1 MILLDLFSGIGGF
14 SLGLDKWVTK
24 HYYSEID
31 KHAIAIYKHNFKE
44 SIYVGSVESIGD
56 IERPNII
63 TFGSPCQDFSIA
75 GKRSGLE
82 GSRSSLIQYA
92 LNTISK
98 FRPDVFIWEN
108 VKGVFSSNDGADFW
122 AIVKAFADI
131 GGYRLEWQ
139 LLNTAWFLPQN
150 RERIYLIGHLA
161 EGSTRN
167 IFPIGE
173 DNTEVETNRIKIIG
187 TTKSDTA
194 DGTNSRSLVYSDDG
208 IVTALDATM
217 WKQPKQILVEPVCM
231 TRKSFDGNEAD
242 GKRAWREHKTPNQS
256 PVLNAQMGMGGDN
269 VPYVVES
276 NAVEVLDDYN
286 SRIRDDGNT
295 CSITPNTGSKTRR
308 NGQKLILTN
317 SIRRLTEID
326 TIQSNAV
333 EVKAVKVSGD
343 RGKQKTYTGDN
354 IGSLSAN
361 PMSDNL
367 PKVSIG
373 NNSIRR
379 LTEIECERLQG
390 FPDNWTQYG
399 DYNEVKKVSKT
410 QRYKCLGNAVTVNVV
425 RAIGTK
431 LFEEN

>member
-173 DNTEVETNRIKIIG
+173 SDGGSDEGSVESTNVRCLQG
-187 TTKSDTA
+187 GGHSGGHHSSMT
-194 DGTNSRSLVYSDDG
+194 L
-208 IVTALDATM
+208 
-217 WKQPKQILVEPVCM
+217 LVEPPH
-231 TRKSFDGNEAD
+231 KIAD
-242 GKRAWREHKTPNQS
+242 YRIDEGLRIRNNNISPTLTSSKTGENISSS
-256 PVLNAQMGMGGDN
+256 PPLIVA
-269 VPYVVES
+269 S

-295 CSITPNTGSKTRR
+295 CAITPNTGSKTRR

-399 DYNEVKKVSKT
+399 DYDEVKKVSKT

-425 RAIGTK
+425 REIGRR
-431 LFEEN
+431 FYDRI

>member
-44 SIYVGSVESIGD
+44 SEYVGSVESIGD

-167 IFPIGE
+167 IFPLG
-173 DNTEVETNRIKIIG
+173 
-187 TTKSDTA
+187 KSDGGS
-194 DGTNSRSLVYSDDG
+194 DEGSVESTNVRCLQGGGHSGGHHSSMTL
-208 IVTALDATM
+208 
-217 WKQPKQILVEPVCM
+217 LVEPPH
-231 TRKSFDGNEAD
+231 KIAD
-242 GKRAWREHKTPNQS
+242 YRIDEG
-256 PVLNAQMGMGGDN
+256 L
-269 VPYVVES
+269 
-276 NAVEVLDDYN
+276 
-286 SRIRDDGNT
+286 RIRNNNISPT
-295 CSITPNTGSKTRR
+295 LTSSKTGE
-308 NGQKLILTN
+308 NISSSPPLIVA
-317 SIRRLTEID
+317 
-326 TIQSNAV
+326 SNAV
-333 EVKAVKVSGD
+333 EVKMIQNSGD
-343 RGKQKTYTGDN
+343 IGNRKLSESN
-354 IGSLSAN
+354 IAYSLRCSQGSDGGQSL
-361 PMSDNL
+361 
-367 PKVSIG
+367 VS

-399 DYNEVKKVSKT
+399 DYDEVKKVSKT

-425 RAIGTK
+425 REIGRRIYDRI
-431 LFEEN
+431 

>member
-276 NAVEVLDDYN
+276 NAVEVKA
-286 SRIRDDGNT
+286 IRSYGCADGHREYYEDNK
-295 CSITPNTGSKTRR
+295 S
-308 NGQKLILTN
+308 Q
-317 SIRRLTEID
+317 
-326 TIQSNAV
+326 TIA
-333 EVKAVKVSGD
+333 
-343 RGKQKTYTGDN
+343 
-354 IGSLSAN
+354 AN
-361 PMSDNL
+361 PTSDNL
-367 PKVSIG
+367 PMALQ
-373 NNSIRR
+373 NNQIRR

-399 DYNEVKKVSKT
+399 DYDEVKKVSKT

-425 RAIGTK
+425 REIGRRIYDRI
-431 LFEEN
+431 

>member
-44 SIYVGSVESIGD
+44 SEYVGSVESIGD

-173 DNTEVETNRIKIIG
+173 SDGGSDEGSVESTNVRCLQG
-187 TTKSDTA
+187 GGHSGGHHSSMT
-194 DGTNSRSLVYSDDG
+194 L
-208 IVTALDATM
+208 
-217 WKQPKQILVEPVCM
+217 LVEP
-231 TRKSFDGNEAD
+231 T
-242 GKRAWREHKTPNQS
+242 HKHGDHRQYDKIAPTVQ
-256 PVLNAQMGMGGDN
+256 ARYGTGGDN
-269 VPYVVES
+269 VPYVVQS
-276 NAVEVLDDYN
+276 NAVEIKMTQLDSN
-286 SRIRDDGNT
+286 G
-295 CSITPNTGSKTRR
+295 K
-308 NGQKLILTN
+308 GQKSQSDRIYSPDGLSPTLPSGAKSSGTVMPLIGL
-317 SIRRLTEID
+317 D
-326 TIQSNAV
+326 VKIQSNAV
-333 EVKAVKVSGD
+333 EVKMIQNSGD
-343 RGKQKTYTGDN
+343 IGNRKLSESN
-354 IGSLSAN
+354 IAYSLRCSQGSDGGQSL
-361 PMSDNL
+361 
-367 PKVSIG
+367 VS

-399 DYNEVKKVSKT
+399 DYDEVKKVSKT
-410 QRYKCLGNAVTVNVV
+410 QRYKCLGNAITVNVV
-425 RAIGTK
+425 REIGRRIYDRI
-431 LFEEN
+431 